1 MNTIATSYIQ
11 GIHRRHSDDRTVH
24 IIDMDDTLTLKPEG
38 FNNIGLTKEEFFEKS
53 YYFEP
58 NPAVTYLLDLMRQW
72 GDAIAI
78 CTARPVSLIQ
88 ETVDWLVGN
97 GIDFDSVLHSTGI
110 VPSSIAKQF
119 MIKDLRRT
127 YDSIGTMID
136 DSPYNIQGARLQ
148 HVGAILLNTN
158 DEYWAANPEVVYKV

>member
-1 MNTIATSYIQ
+1 MLTVATSYIQ
-11 GIHRRHSDDRTVH
+11 GFHSNQYDNRTVH
-24 IIDMDDTLTLKPEG
+24 LIDMDDTLTLKPEG
-38 FNNIGLTKEEFFEKS
+38 FNNVGLTKEEFFEKS

-58 NPAVTYLLDLMRQW
+58 NPSVTYLLDLMRQW

-88 ETVDWLVGN
+88 ETMDWLVGN
-97 GIDFDSVLHSTGI
+97 GIDFDSILHSTGI

-127 YDSIGTMID
+127 YDRIGTMID
-136 DSPYNIQGARLQ
+136 DSPYNVKGARLQ
-148 HVGAILLNTN
+148 HVGAILLETN
-158 DEYWAANPEVVYKV
+158 SQYWDANPEVVYKV